1 VSLPKLEPSRKSVSS
16 MVMHTYQIALKQRNE
31 NPQNNMTASFSFAS
45 TGKFNSIV
53 TSTGR
58 DLDSTIKFDASTG
71 EERFPRGT
79 DVAFDISV
87 IIIIINNKSIYIA
100 LILSI
105 AKRFTM
111 QKKIW
116 LKSKSLKII
125 TYICT

>member
-1 VSLPKLEPSRKSVSS
+1 
-16 MVMHTYQIALKQRNE
+16 MHTYQIALKQRNE

-58 DLDSTIKFDASTG
+58 DLDSTIKFNASTG

-79 DVAFDISV
+79 DVAFDINV
-87 IIIIINNKSIYIA
+87 IIIINNKSIYIA

-111 QKKIW
+111 QKKR
-116 LKSKSLKII
+116 SG
-125 TYICT
+125 